1 MPALLSVL
9 CLTVPG
15 PVWQWEGRERMFP
28 ECLRVPST
36 VQGAH
41 VLSHLML
48 TLPRLGPGVVK
59 GLAPRGQRLRE
70 KGS

>member
-1 MPALLSVL
+1 
-9 CLTVPG
+9 
-15 PVWQWEGRERMFP
+15 MFP